1 MSENYDGSQIVIL
14 EGLEAVRKR
23 PGMYIGST
31 GTRGLHHL
39 IWEILDNGIDEH
51 LAGFCSQVDVT
62 LRSDGGITIRDYGRG
77 VPVDIHPTKKIPT
90 ERVVYTVLHAGG
102 KFSGGAYKV
111 SGGLHGVGASVVNA
125 LSTKMIVEIRR
136 DGNVYADEY
145 ENGGHPV
152 TALVKGELPAV
163 KTCKKSDKGTSV
175 TFYPDDTIFEVTK
188 FKADWLKSRMHESA
202 YLNPG
207 LMLHFKN
214 LRDNEHEETV
224 FHEPEG
230 IVAYVKELN
239 KGKEVMH
246 APILYKGVCDNIDVE
261 IAIQFVD
268 AFEENIL
275 GFCNNIFTQEGGT
288 HIAGFKTKFTGLINT
303 YARDL
308 GILKDKDSNFTG
320 ADTRNGMTA
329 IISIKHPNPMFEGQ
343 TKTKL
348 ASADATRAVL
358 TVTGDEL
365 TRFFDRNVDVIKS
378 IISCAEKSAK
388 IRKAEERAKTN
399 MLTKSKFSFESNG
412 KLANCESKD
421 PSKCEIF
428 IVEGDSAGG
437 SAKTAR
443 NRNFQAILPIR
454 GKILNVEKA
463 SIDKVLANAEI
474 KTMIN
479 TFGCGFSEGYGNDFD
494 ISKLRYDKIILMTDA
509 DVDGSHIDTLLLTF
523 LYRFMPE
530 LIYDGHV
537 YIAMPPLFKVVPKRG
552 EGIYLYDEK
561 ALEDYKKKHKDN
573 FTLQR
578 YKGLGEMDAE
588 QLWETTLDPE
598 RRVLKKVEIEDAR
611 LASEVTELLMGS
623 DVAPRRN
630 FIHEHAREAVIDA

>member
-1 MSENYDGSQIVIL
+1 MKDYNAGSITVL
-14 EGLEAVRKR
+14 EGLEAVRVR
-23 PGMYIGST
+23 PGMYIG
-31 GTRGLHHL
+31 GVGVKGLNHL
-39 IWEILDNGIDEH
+39 IYEIMDNSIDEH
-51 LAGFCSQVDVT
+51 LAGFCKNIWVT
-62 LRSDGGITIRDYGRG
+62 LNADGSCTVKDDGRG
-77 VPVDIHPTKKIPT
+77 IPVEMHQKGISA
-90 ERVVYTVLHAGG
+90 ERVVLSTLHAGG
-102 KFSGGAYKV
+102 KFDNESYKT
-111 SGGLHGVGASVVNA
+111 SGGLHGVGSSVVNA
-125 LSTKMIVEIRR
+125 LSNFLDIKVYR
-136 DGNVYADEY
+136 DGYIHHDRY
-145 ENGGHPV
+145 EKGVPVIELKNG
-152 TALVKGELPAV
+152 LLPTIG
-163 KTCKKSDKGTSV
+163 KTRETGTEI
-175 TFYPDDTIFEVTK
+175 TFLPDDTIFEVTR
-188 FKADWLKSRMHESA
+188 FRADWLKSRMHESA

-207 LMLHFKN
+207 LILHFVN
-214 LRDNEHEETV
+214 NRENEHEEKTY
-224 FHEPEG
+224 HEPEG

-246 APILYKGVCDNIDVE
+246 APISYKGVCDNIEVE
-261 IAIQFVD
+261 AAIQFVD

-288 HIAGFKTKFTGLINT
+288 HIAGFKTKFTGLVNT
-303 YARDL
+303 YAREL

-329 IISIKHPNPMFEGQ
+329 IVSIKHPNPMFEGQ

-365 TRFFDRNVDVIKS
+365 TRYFDRNVDVIKA

-537 YIAMPPLFKVVPKRG
+537 YIAMPPLFKVVPKKG

-561 ALEDYKKKHKDN
+561 ALEDYRKKHKEN

>member
-1 MSENYDGSQIVIL
+1 
-14 EGLEAVRKR
+14 
-23 PGMYIGST
+23 
-31 GTRGLHHL
+31 
-39 IWEILDNGIDEH
+39 
-51 LAGFCSQVDVT
+51 
-62 LRSDGGITIRDYGRG
+62 
-77 VPVDIHPTKKIPT
+77 
-90 ERVVYTVLHAGG
+90 
-102 KFSGGAYKV
+102 
-111 SGGLHGVGASVVNA
+111 
-125 LSTKMIVEIRR
+125 
-136 DGNVYADEY
+136 
-145 ENGGHPV
+145 
-152 TALVKGELPAV
+152 
-163 KTCKKSDKGTSV
+163 
-175 TFYPDDTIFEVTK
+175 
-188 FKADWLKSRMHESA
+188 
-202 YLNPG
+202 
-207 LMLHFKN
+207 
-214 LRDNEHEETV
+214 
-224 FHEPEG
+224 
-230 IVAYVKELN
+230 
-239 KGKEVMH
+239 
-246 APILYKGVCDNIDVE
+246 
-261 IAIQFVD
+261 
-268 AFEENIL
+268 
-275 GFCNNIFTQEGGT
+275 
-288 HIAGFKTKFTGLINT
+288 
-303 YARDL
+303 
-308 GILKDKDSNFTG
+308 
-320 ADTRNGMTA
+320 
-329 IISIKHPNPMFEGQ
+329 MFEGQ

-365 TRFFDRNVDVIKS
+365 TRFFDRNVDVVKA

-578 YKGLGEMDAE
+578 YKGLGEMDA
-588 QLWETTLDPE
+588 
-598 RRVLKKVEIEDAR
+598 
-611 LASEVTELLMGS
+611 
-623 DVAPRRN
+623 
-630 FIHEHAREAVIDA
+630 

>member
-1 MSENYDGSQIVIL
+1 MKDYNAGSITVL
-14 EGLEAVRKR
+14 EGLEAVRVR
-23 PGMYIGST
+23 PGMYIG
-31 GTRGLHHL
+31 GVGVKGLNHL
-39 IWEILDNGIDEH
+39 IYEIMDNSIDEH
-51 LAGFCSQVDVT
+51 LAGYCKNIWVT
-62 LRSDGGITIRDYGRG
+62 LNADGSCTVKDDGRG
-77 VPVDIHPTKKIPT
+77 IPVEMHQKGISA
-90 ERVVYTVLHAGG
+90 ERVVLSTLHAGG
-102 KFSGGAYKV
+102 KFDNESYKT
-111 SGGLHGVGASVVNA
+111 SGGLHGVGSSVVNA
-125 LSTKMIVEIRR
+125 LSNFLDIKVYR
-136 DGNVYADEY
+136 DGYIHHDRY
-145 ENGGHPV
+145 EKGVPVIELKNG
-152 TALVKGELPAV
+152 LLPTIG
-163 KTCKKSDKGTSV
+163 KTRETGTEI
-175 TFYPDDTIFEVTK
+175 TFLPDDTIFEVTR
-188 FKADWLKSRMHESA
+188 FRADWLKSRMHESA

-207 LMLHFKN
+207 LILHFIN
-214 LRDNEHEETV
+214 NRENEHEEKTY
-224 FHEPEG
+224 HEPEG

-246 APILYKGVCDNIDVE
+246 APISYKGVCDNIEVE
-261 IAIQFVD
+261 AAIQFVD

-288 HIAGFKTKFTGLINT
+288 HIAGFKTKFTGLVNT
-303 YARDL
+303 YAREL

-329 IISIKHPNPMFEGQ
+329 IVSIKHPNPMFEGQ

-365 TRFFDRNVDVIKS
+365 TRYFDRNVDVIKA

-523 LYRFMPE
+523 LYRFMAE

-537 YIAMPPLFKVVPKRG
+537 YIAMPPLFKVVPKKG

-561 ALEDYKKKHKDN
+561 ALEDYRKKHKEN

>member
-1 MSENYDGSQIVIL
+1 MKDYNAGSITVL
-14 EGLEAVRKR
+14 EGLEAVRVR
-23 PGMYIGST
+23 PGMYIG
-31 GTRGLHHL
+31 GVGVKGLNHL
-39 IWEILDNGIDEH
+39 IYEIMDNSIDEH
-51 LAGFCSQVDVT
+51 LAGYCKNIWVT
-62 LRSDGGITIRDYGRG
+62 LNADGSCTVKDDGRG
-77 VPVDIHPTKKIPT
+77 IPVEMHQKGISA
-90 ERVVYTVLHAGG
+90 ERVVLSTLHAGG
-102 KFSGGAYKV
+102 KFDNESYKT
-111 SGGLHGVGASVVNA
+111 SGGLHGVGSSVVNA
-125 LSTKMIVEIRR
+125 LSNFLDIKVYR
-136 DGNVYADEY
+136 DGYIHHDRY
-145 ENGGHPV
+145 EKGVPVIELKNG
-152 TALVKGELPAV
+152 LLPTIG
-163 KTCKKSDKGTSV
+163 KTRETGTEI
-175 TFYPDDTIFEVTK
+175 TFLPDDTIFEVTR
-188 FKADWLKSRMHESA
+188 FRADWLKSRMHESA

-207 LMLHFKN
+207 LILHFIN
-214 LRDNEHEETV
+214 NRENEHEEKTY
-224 FHEPEG
+224 HEPEG

-246 APILYKGVCDNIDVE
+246 APISYKGVCDNIEVE
-261 IAIQFVD
+261 AAIQFVD

-288 HIAGFKTKFTGLINT
+288 HIAGFKTKFTGLVNT
-303 YARDL
+303 YAREL

-329 IISIKHPNPMFEGQ
+329 IVSIKHPNPMFEGQ

-365 TRFFDRNVDVIKS
+365 TRYFDRNVDVIKA

-523 LYRFMPE
+523 LYRFMPD

-537 YIAMPPLFKVVPKRG
+537 YIAMPPLFKVVPKKG

-561 ALEDYKKKHKDN
+561 ALEDYRKKHKEN

-598 RRVLKKVEIEDAR
+598 RRALKKVEIEDAR

>member
-1 MSENYDGSQIVIL
+1 MKDYNAGSITVL
-14 EGLEAVRKR
+14 EGLEAVRVR
-23 PGMYIGST
+23 PGMYIG
-31 GTRGLHHL
+31 GVGVKGLNHL
-39 IWEILDNGIDEH
+39 IYEIMDNSIDEH
-51 LAGFCSQVDVT
+51 LAGYCKNIWVT
-62 LRSDGGITIRDYGRG
+62 LNADGSCTVKDDGRG
-77 VPVDIHPTKKIPT
+77 IPVEMHQKGISA
-90 ERVVYTVLHAGG
+90 ERVVLSTLHAGG
-102 KFSGGAYKV
+102 KFDNESYKT
-111 SGGLHGVGASVVNA
+111 SGGLHGVGSSVVNA
-125 LSTKMIVEIRR
+125 LSNFLDIKVYR
-136 DGNVYADEY
+136 DGYIHHDRY
-145 ENGGHPV
+145 EKGVPVIELKNG
-152 TALVKGELPAV
+152 LLPTIG
-163 KTCKKSDKGTSV
+163 KTRETGTEI
-175 TFYPDDTIFEVTK
+175 TFLPDDTIFEVTR
-188 FKADWLKSRMHESA
+188 FRADWLKSRMHESA

-207 LMLHFKN
+207 LILHFVN
-214 LRDNEHEETV
+214 NRENEHEEKTY
-224 FHEPEG
+224 HEPEG

-246 APILYKGVCDNIDVE
+246 APISYKGVCDNIEVE
-261 IAIQFVD
+261 AAIQFVD

-288 HIAGFKTKFTGLINT
+288 HIAGFKTKFTGLVNT
-303 YARDL
+303 YAREL

-329 IISIKHPNPMFEGQ
+329 IVSIKHPNPMFEGQ

-365 TRFFDRNVDVIKS
+365 TRYFDRNVDVIKA

-537 YIAMPPLFKVVPKRG
+537 YIAMPPLFKVVPKKG

-561 ALEDYKKKHKDN
+561 ALEDYRKKHKEN

-611 LASEVTELLMGS
+611 LASEVTELLMAS

>member
-1 MSENYDGSQIVIL
+1 MKDYNAGSITVL
-14 EGLEAVRKR
+14 EGLEAVRVR
-23 PGMYIGST
+23 PGMYIG
-31 GTRGLHHL
+31 GVGVKGLNHL
-39 IWEILDNGIDEH
+39 IYEIMDNSIDEH
-51 LAGFCSQVDVT
+51 LAGYCKNIWVT
-62 LRSDGGITIRDYGRG
+62 LNADGSCTVKDDGRG
-77 VPVDIHPTKKIPT
+77 IPVEMHQKGISA
-90 ERVVYTVLHAGG
+90 ERVVLSTLHAGG
-102 KFSGGAYKV
+102 KFDNESYKT
-111 SGGLHGVGASVVNA
+111 SGGLHGVGSSVVNA
-125 LSTKMIVEIRR
+125 LSNFLDIKVYR
-136 DGNVYADEY
+136 DGYIHHDRY
-145 ENGGHPV
+145 EKGVPVIELKNG
-152 TALVKGELPAV
+152 LLPTIG
-163 KTCKKSDKGTSV
+163 KTRETGTEI
-175 TFYPDDTIFEVTK
+175 TFLPDDTIFEVTR
-188 FKADWLKSRMHESA
+188 FRADWLKSRMHESA

-207 LMLHFKN
+207 LILHFVN
-214 LRDNEHEETV
+214 NRENEHEEKTY
-224 FHEPEG
+224 HEPEG

-246 APILYKGVCDNIDVE
+246 TPISYKGVCDNIEVE
-261 IAIQFVD
+261 AAIQFVD

-288 HIAGFKTKFTGLINT
+288 HIAGFKTKFTGLVNT
-303 YARDL
+303 YAREL

-329 IISIKHPNPMFEGQ
+329 IVSIKHPNPMFEGQ

-365 TRFFDRNVDVIKS
+365 TRYFDRNVDVIKA

-537 YIAMPPLFKVVPKRG
+537 YIAMPPLFKVVPKKG

-561 ALEDYKKKHKDN
+561 ALEDYRKKHKEN